1 MPEDPILRYDLV
13 GVGNP
18 VYDTIITPRMKTDR
32 RVLSGC
38 STNACL
44 AAKRLGIER
53 VGLVGCIGR
62 DLLQRFSEDMTH
74 YGVEAAVTESAES
87 GGFHLVYNEDG
98 NRTLDV
104 LGVAGAISPKD
115 FPERFLDSKFILIGP
130 VLGEVNLE
138 LIQYIRR
145 SSAAMLFLDPQG
157 LIRRIGRDKRIEHTC
172 NVGEFKKVVDLVDFV
187 KPNEYEIETITSAGD
202 PVLGLLKLKKLGTA
216 VPIVTLAERGSLLPV
231 DDRLY
236 RIPSYATD
244 AIDPTGAGDVYAGS
258 FMREYMRTQNLV
270 ESALFAS
277 AAASIKVEQ
286 SGPDF
291 QLRLNDVLKRKE
303 TLRPRLTEESCT

>member
-1 MPEDPILRYDLV
+1 MRYDLV